1 MKTTRSNPPSAGA
14 AGRARLF
21 DVGRHR
27 PGAPDSGRSA
37 AARLQSSCPV
47 THELS

>member
-1 MKTTRSNPPSAGA
+1 MKTTRSNPPSAGD

-27 PGAPDSGRSA
+27 PGAPDSGRWAVGRFKPS
-37 AARLQSSCPV
+37 
-47 THELS
+47 